1 MTHTQELILNTGEF
15 IEQSGNLHDVI
26 LNRLDVPHFN
36 NGKPTFYDADEFRK
50 MLSSFPGSPVVFAR
64 SHPNNIG
71 KMSLEDALL
80 EVDGRLVGTGND
92 AHVNDSGTLFRGNLN
107 ITDDDV
113 NELIKKGEIYIS
125 TGLLGTRDEHNVL
138 RGIVQNHILLY
149 PVDTGI
155 VPGDHAALFLNQSE
169 KQTSD
174 IMTET
179 KTEPEILGAVVTKLL
194 DVNKELVG
202 NQTDGKLDDLKGKID
217 KQKIKAGETDELV
230 KNMREEMKVKDTEL
244 STQKNVVK
252 EHEELITNQKAE
264 IASLNELITNQA
276 TEIENYKIQL
286 KEIKLVEVNKKKE
299 RIFNQHSAAT
309 VAQFMPRHDEIFNED
324 SFYDLIGEM
333 NQADVGIPFVPTAV
347 PAGSEHVNNQSDD
360 MEFVNGIDFSYKDG
374 KPVFKGVK
382 K

>member
-1 MTHTQELILNTGEF
+1 MTPTQELILNTGEF
-15 IEQSGNLHDVI
+15 IEQSGNRHDVI

-36 NGKPTFYDADEFRK
+36 NGKPTVYDPDEFRK
-50 MLSSFPGSPVVFAR
+50 MLPLFPGSPVVFAR
-64 SHPNNIG
+64 SHPNNVG
-71 KMSLEDALL
+71 KMSLDDALL
-80 EVDGRLVGTGND
+80 EVGGRLVGRGND
-92 AHVNDSGTLFRGNLN
+92 AQVNDAGTLFRGNLN
-107 ITDDDV
+107 ITDDEV
-113 NELIKKGEIYIS
+113 NELIKKGEVYIS
-125 TGLLGTRDEHNVL
+125 TGLLGTRDEQNVL
-138 RGIVQNHILLY
+138 RGIVPNHILLY

-174 IMTET
+174 NMTET

-202 NQTDGKLDDLKGKID
+202 NQVDGKLDDLKGKID
-217 KQKIKAGETDELV
+217 KQKVKASESEELV
-230 KNMREEMKVKDTEL
+230 KNMREEIKVKETEL

-252 EHEELITNQKAE
+252 ENQELITNQQAE
-264 IASLNELITNQA
+264 IVSLKELITNQS
-276 TEIENYKIQL
+276 TEIETYKTQL

-324 SFYDLIGEM
+324 SFYDLVEAM
-333 NQADVGIPFVPTAV
+333 NQADAGIPFVPSAV
-347 PAGSEHVNNQSDD
+347 PAGSEHVNNQSED
-360 MEFVNGIDFSYKDG
+360 MEFVNGVDFSYKDG
-374 KPVFKGVK
+374 KPVYKGVK